1 MKILVVSQ
9 YFWPENFRINDL
21 AKELVAR
28 GHQVTV
34 LTGCPNYPAG
44 EVFEEFK
51 QNPAAFDDYFG
62 AAVCRIPMLA
72 RHRGSLRLILNYL
85 SFVVGA
91 CVFAPF
97 RLRGK
102 AFDVV
107 FAFQPS
113 PVTVGIPAVVLGRLK
128 RAPVVF
134 WVQDL
139 WPETLVAVGVVRS
152 AAALAAV
159 GVLVGFIYNRCALVL
174 GQSRGFLGS
183 IARHC
188 RDREKIRYFPNWAD
202 DGASAPAVE
211 PAPLPNLPSEPGT
224 FNILFAGNVGVAQDF
239 PAILDAAESLKSSRR
254 FRWLIVGD
262 GSMSEWLAGEVEKR
276 GLRDSMILLGRFPPE
291 RMPSFYAH
299 ADALLVSLKP
309 DPVFSLTI
317 PSKVQSYLMAGIP
330 LLGMLDGEGA
340 DVIRDANAGLT
351 CSAGNSAGLAKAAGE
366 LEAMSGQARRNMG
379 DNGRVFA
386 EREFGRKALID
397 RLEGWFL
404 ELSQRDRNGSK
415 ESRKT

>member
-21 AKELVAR
+21 ARELVER

-44 EVFEEFK
+44 EVFEEFRR
-51 QNPAAFDDYFG
+51 NPAAFDDYFG
-62 AAVCRIPMLA
+62 ATVCRVPMLA
-72 RHRGSLRLILNYL
+72 RHRGSLRLMLNYL

-91 CVFAPF
+91 CLFAPF

-107 FAFQPS
+107 FTFQLS
-113 PVTVGIPAVVLGRLK
+113 PVTVGIPAVFLGRLK

-139 WPETLVAVGVVRS
+139 WPETLAAVGVVRS
-152 AAALAAV
+152 RAALAAV

-188 RDREKIRYFPNWAD
+188 RDGNKIRYFPNWAD
-202 DGASAPAVE
+202 DGASAPAAE
-211 PAPLPNLPSEPGT
+211 PAPLPGPAPEPGT

-239 PAILDAAESLKSSRR
+239 PAILEAAERLKSSRR

-262 GSMSEWLAGEVEKR
+262 GSMSDWLAAEVERR
-276 GLRDSMILLGRFPPE
+276 GLRESMVLLGRFPPE

-317 PSKVQSYLMAGIP
+317 PSKVQSYLMTGIP

-340 DVIRDANAGLT
+340 AVIRAANAGLA
-351 CSAGNSAGLAKAAGE
+351 CPAGDAAGLAEAAMK
-366 LEAMSGQARRNMG
+366 LEAMPVEARRGMG
-379 DNGRVFA
+379 ENGRAFA
-386 EREFGRKALID
+386 EREFGRRLLID
-397 RLEGWFL
+397 RLEAWFT
-404 ELSQRDRNGSK
+404 ELARPGPNGPQASG
-415 ESRKT
+415 TA

>member
-21 AKELVAR
+21 ARELVER

-51 QNPAAFDDYFG
+51 RDPAAFGDYFG
-62 AAVCRIPMLA
+62 AAVCRVPMLA
-72 RHRGSLRLILNYL
+72 RHRGSLRLMLNYL

-91 CVFAPF
+91 CLFAPF
-97 RLRGK
+97 RLRGR

-107 FAFQPS
+107 FTFQLS
-113 PVTVGIPAVVLGRLK
+113 PVTVGIPAVFLGRLK

-139 WPETLVAVGVVRS
+139 WPETLAAVGVVRS
-152 AAALAAV
+152 KAVLAAV

-183 IARHC
+183 IARYC
-188 RDREKIRYFPNWAD
+188 RDRGKIRYFPNWAD

-211 PAPLPNLPSEPGT
+211 PALLPGLSPEPAK
-224 FNILFAGNVGVAQDF
+224 FNVLFAGNVGVAQDF
-239 PAILDAAESLKSSRR
+239 PAILDAAERLKSSGR

-262 GSMSEWLAGEVEKR
+262 GSMSEWLADEVGRR
-276 GLRDSMILLGRFPPE
+276 GLGESVVLLGRFPPE

-340 DVIRDANAGLT
+340 EVIRTASAGFT
-351 CSAGNSAGLAKAAGE
+351 CSAGNAAGLADAARE
-366 LEAMSGQARRNMG
+366 LEALPIEARRRLG
-379 DNGRVFA
+379 ENGREFA
-386 EREFGRKALID
+386 EREFGRTLLID
-397 RLEGWFL
+397 RLEAWFL
-404 ELSQRDRNGSK
+404 ELSQASRNAPSAPGA
-415 ESRKT
+415 T